1 MLLSHR
7 QLPGGQGGAGHAVR
21 ENSGTILP
29 ARRFYPHQGPAPSRS
44 AIRSHSLEE
53 RYPSHAGY
61 VNAVAAA
68 ADNLRRERLL
78 LDGDVDAV
86 LRKAQEAPVGR

>member
-1 MLLSHR
+1 MLIR
-7 QLPGGQGGAGHAVR
+7 
-21 ENSGTILP
+21 SGFLLRRGWCCATIE
-29 ARRFYPHQGPAPSRS
+29 
-44 AIRSHSLEE
+44 AIRGHSLEE

-78 LDGDVDAV
+78 PDGDVDAV

>member
-1 MLLSHR
+1 
-7 QLPGGQGGAGHAVR
+7 
-21 ENSGTILP
+21 
-29 ARRFYPHQGPAPSRS
+29 
-44 AIRSHSLEE
+44 
-53 RYPSHAGY
+53 